1 MTLYSITSPKR
12 PKCCL
17 RPYWALYQVILIA
30 SRARIILNKRSFQN
44 KKVKIFD
51 KNLIIFL
58 YFFSSSPLAESRFIL
73 LHFPIES
80 LRAWRQSS
88 RARCSPR
95 CPGWSSTN
103 GKLGNG
109 RHGAKFEFLVTPHA
123 EREGSGRPCL
133 ISKTA
138 HTGREPPSKLLF
150 FERKTRENVTW
161 PKRLSKANRK
171 LHEASG
177 ASSEV
182 WEQRTTDSCSAP
194 KLFEKRKKES
204 LWNMKFGERVDHSKF
219 GRKYFSEK

>member
-1 MTLYSITSPKR
+1 M
-12 PKCCL
+12 
-17 RPYWALYQVILIA
+17 
-30 SRARIILNKRSFQN
+30 
-44 KKVKIFD
+44 
-51 KNLIIFL
+51 

-123 EREGSGRPCL
+123 EREGSGRSCL

-138 HTGREPPSKLLF
+138 HTGREPPQNCFFSREKLEKMSRDQKDYPRLTGNCTRPQRRHQKCESK
-150 FERKTRENVTW
+150 
-161 PKRLSKANRK
+161 
-171 LHEASG
+171 G
-177 ASSEV
+177 
-182 WEQRTTDSCSAP
+182 QRTVALRQNYSKNA
-194 KLFEKRKKES
+194 KRKVC
-204 LWNMKFGERVDHSKF
+204 GT
-219 GRKYFSEK
+219 